1 MQKAKENDLKLS
13 QLIPCVPTWLEATS
27 VKHSLTDKE
36 IEASEEWNILAPKT
50 IVRKKCDYE
59 TWNVATVQRF
69 VYPKNIVQNGGEEM
83 SLPYK
88 LFIGIIA
95 LAGVLGILGLISGT
109 WSGLIIGLL
118 CALFAWTMDQNKK
131 K

>member
-1 MQKAKENDLKLS
+1 M
-13 QLIPCVPTWLEATS
+13 
-27 VKHSLTDKE
+27 
-36 IEASEEWNILAPKT
+36 
-50 IVRKKCDYE
+50 
-59 TWNVATVQRF
+59 ATVKRF